1 MDFKSQVQIDNGA
14 VFLNGGEFADV
25 HTINGVSVSCIWDE
39 DLSTERQKG
48 QSNMGV
54 YQDLP
59 VLFLA
64 LSDLPARPRIR
75 ERMDIDGQI
84 YEVVNVAVADGIAEI
99 SLKGNRS

>member
-1 MDFKSQVQIDNGA
+1 MDFKSQMQADMA
-14 VFLNGGEFADV
+14 VFLGTAEFADM
-25 HTINGVSVSCIWDE
+25 HTINGVSIACVWDE

-64 LSDLPARPRIR
+64 LSDLPARPRVR
-75 ERMDIDGQI
+75 DRMTVDGQI
-84 YEVVNVAVADGIAEI
+84 YEVVNVSVSDGMAEI